1 MSLSPNFGGQISGAN
16 KNKGGGSSA
25 QFFPARVKDIILQ
38 PSTDPNSLFAL
49 NAGYTSIAYI
59 SFHPLKSI
67 VDSPNQ
73 SNLIASP
80 LDINLR
86 RVPLLNEVVLIL
98 SSTDVMNED
107 QLAQKYYYISGVS
120 IWNSVHHNGFPDL
133 QYLGATQK
141 STNIVGYQS
150 SQNGIVKKQDD
161 APKDLFLGNTFI
173 ENPEIRNLFPVEG
186 DVIVEGRFGNSMRL
200 SHTSRF
206 PSQSVTSPWSG
217 YGSNTKPITII
228 RNGQTK
234 QVPSVKW
241 TPIFESID
249 GDASSIYLTNG
260 QEIQMTLASKNLA
273 SYGTA
278 ITASA
283 AVVQVPNV
291 LIQPTTAALIT
302 TDNNQLELATSQSA
316 TNPPLNTTKIPSKTE
331 TAVSESVKTG
341 VNNSSATTTPPA
353 ASTNSTVVEEKTIT
367 TGPGSSRQQAIPESQ
382 VGPLTWLGEEIL
394 PLDFS
399 SNYSDIQED
408 ESQFWSKNPP
418 PIEVPAAVTKALETI
433 IAANLG
439 TGGTGETGGTGG
451 TGGSSTLTAEQI
463 EKAKAAAAKTGLDII
478 PGTYTDNDGKP
489 LTLAYLGDQC
499 LQVDAAKAFI
509 VMAAAALI
517 DGVTI
522 RLNSGFRPPLQ
533 SVTGTTSKGIKINF
547 TSQYALRTRDR
558 WTGKA
563 SCNGG
568 VFNETARVSKSVSCS
583 CFHPATCPPGI
594 SKHGNGIAADL
605 NTGGFADVKP
615 ATTALTSVFVWMALN
630 GWKYG
635 FVRTVSTETWHFE
648 YHPERAKKG
657 PYAGFR
663 SGTADANYQRT
674 MTYKGKQINLGAI
687 TV

>member
-1 MSLSPNFGGQISGAN
+1 MSLSPNFGGQVAGAN
-16 KNKGGGSSA
+16 KSKGGGSSA
-25 QFFPARVKDIILQ
+25 QIFPARVKDIILQ

-302 TDNNQLELATSQSA
+302 TDNKQLELATSQST

-353 ASTNSTVVEEKTIT
+353 ASTNSTVVEEKTVT
-367 TGPGSSRQQAIPESQ
+367 AGPGSSRQQAIPESQ

-394 PLDFS
+394 PLDFQA
-399 SNYSDIQED
+399 NYSDIEED
-408 ESQFWSKNPP
+408 ESQYWNANAT
-418 PIEVPAAVTKALETI
+418 PIEVPAAVTKELETI
-433 IAANLG
+433 IAENLG

-451 TGGSSTLTAEQI
+451 STTLTPEQI
-463 EKAKAAAAKTGLDII
+463 EKAKAAAAKSGLDVI
-478 PGTYTDNDGKP
+478 PGVWGGNNGVQ
-489 LTLAYLGDQC
+489 LTLAYLGGQC
-499 LQVDAAKAFI
+499 LELEAAKAFT
-509 VMAAAALI
+509 VMVAAAKI
-517 DGVTI
+517 DGVNI
-522 RLNSGFRPPLQ
+522 QLNSGFRPPLQ
-533 SVTGTTSKGIKINF
+533 PVSGKTSKGKTVNF
-547 TSQYALRTRDR
+547 TAQLQLRTKDR
-558 WTGKA
+558 WTGKCGA
-563 SCNGG
+563 FTEDQRLKAGS
-568 VFNETARVSKSVSCS
+568 S
-583 CFHPATCPPGI
+583 CFHPATAPPNV

-605 NTGGFADVKP
+605 NTGGFASTNP
-615 ATTALTSVFVWMALN
+615 STSSLTNVYVWMALN

-635 FVRTVSTETWHFE
+635 FVRGVKSETWHYE
-648 YHPERAKKG
+648 YRPNEAKKG
-657 PYAGFR
+657 PYAIVGKD
-663 SGTADANYQRT
+663 TNYNRT
-674 MTYKGKQINLGAI
+674 MAFKGTTYNLANI

>member
-1 MSLSPNFGGQISGAN
+1 MSLSPNFGGQVAGAN
-16 KNKGGGSSA
+16 KSKGGGSSA
-25 QFFPARVKDIILQ
+25 QIFPARVKDIILQ
-38 PSTDPNSLFAL
+38 PRTDPNSLFIL

-316 TNPPLNTTKIPSKTE
+316 TNPPLNTTKIPSKIE

-353 ASTNSTVVEEKTIT
+353 ASTNSTVVEEKTVT
-367 TGPGSSRQQAIPESQ
+367 AGPGSSRQQAIPESQ

-394 PLDFS
+394 PLDFQA
-399 SNYSDIQED
+399 NYSDIEED
-408 ESQFWSKNPP
+408 ESQYWNANAT
-418 PIEVPAAVTKALETI
+418 PIEVPAAVTKELETI
-433 IAANLG
+433 IAENLG

-451 TGGSSTLTAEQI
+451 STTLTPEQI
-463 EKAKAAAAKTGLDII
+463 EKAKATKSGLDVI
-478 PGTYTDNDGKP
+478 PGVWGGNNGVQ
-489 LTLAYLGDQC
+489 LTLAYLGGQC
-499 LQVDAAKAFI
+499 LELEAAKAFT
-509 VMAAAALI
+509 VMVAAAKI
-517 DGVTI
+517 DGVNI
-522 RLNSGFRPPLQ
+522 QLNSGFRPPLQ
-533 SVTGTTSKGIKINF
+533 PVSGKTSKGKTVNF
-547 TSQYALRTRDR
+547 TAQLQLRTKDR
-558 WTGKA
+558 WTGKCGA
-563 SCNGG
+563 FTEDQRLKAGS
-568 VFNETARVSKSVSCS
+568 S
-583 CFHPATCPPGI
+583 CFHPATAPPNV

-605 NTGGFADVKP
+605 NTGGFASTNP
-615 ATTALTSVFVWMALN
+615 STSSLTNVYVWMALN

-635 FVRTVSTETWHFE
+635 FVRGVKSETWHYE
-648 YHPERAKKG
+648 YRPNEAKKG
-657 PYAGFR
+657 PYAIVGKD
-663 SGTADANYQRT
+663 TNYNRT
-674 MTYKGKQINLGAI
+674 MAFKGTTYNLANI

>member
-302 TDNNQLELATSQSA
+302 TDNKQLELATSQST

-353 ASTNSTVVEEKTIT
+353 ASTNSTVVEEKTVT
-367 TGPGSSRQQAIPESQ
+367 AGPGSSRQQAIPESQ

-394 PLDFS
+394 PLDFQA
-399 SNYSDIQED
+399 NYSDIEED
-408 ESQFWSKNPP
+408 ESQYWNANAT
-418 PIEVPAAVTKALETI
+418 PIEVPAAVTKELETI
-433 IAANLG
+433 IAENLG

-451 TGGSSTLTAEQI
+451 STTLTPEQI
-463 EKAKAAAAKTGLDII
+463 EKAKAAAAKSGLDVI
-478 PGTYTDNDGKP
+478 PGVWGGNNGVQ
-489 LTLAYLGDQC
+489 LTLAYLGGQC
-499 LQVDAAKAFI
+499 LELEAAKAFT
-509 VMAAAALI
+509 VMVAAAKI
-517 DGVTI
+517 DGVNI
-522 RLNSGFRPPLQ
+522 QLNSGFRPPLQ
-533 SVTGTTSKGIKINF
+533 PVSGKTSKGKTVNF
-547 TSQYALRTRDR
+547 TAQLQLRTKDR
-558 WTGKA
+558 WTGKCGA
-563 SCNGG
+563 FTEDQRLKAGS
-568 VFNETARVSKSVSCS
+568 S
-583 CFHPATCPPGI
+583 CFHPATAPPNV

-605 NTGGFADVKP
+605 NTGGFASTNP
-615 ATTALTSVFVWMALN
+615 STSSLTNVYVWMALN

-635 FVRTVSTETWHFE
+635 FVRGVKSETWHYE
-648 YHPERAKKG
+648 YRPNEAKKG
-657 PYAGFR
+657 PYAIVGKD
-663 SGTADANYQRT
+663 TNYNRT
-674 MTYKGKQINLGAI
+674 MAFKGTTYNLANI